1 MSEEYYK
8 NRCIKLDAKLNRV
21 LDSHTILE
29 DKIKQYKL
37 VLDEI
42 REYIEKESFH
52 YAYEDDYD
60 IYLCENEL
68 EDLLQILDKV
78 KE

>member
-1 MSEEYYK
+1 MAIKIGKYYITQ
-8 NRCIKLDAKLNRV
+8 NNPRELLRERAELINVLN
-21 LDSHTILE
+21 
-29 DKIKQYKL
+29 
-37 VLDEI
+37 EI

-68 EDLLQILDKV
+68 EDLLKILDKV
-78 KE
+78 KENENL